1 MAVRHAAERTLD
13 QLGGQAPDLAVVFVS
28 QQHQEHFDEVAALLA
43 QLLSCKVL
51 IGCSAGN
58 VIGDG
63 REVEDRPGLSL
74 TAALLPD
81 VALHAFHLD
90 KESLPPSAIEADAWR
105 QLIGLPSESQP
116 DFLLLPDPFSF
127 PTDTLLNALD
137 RQFPASRKIGGLA
150 SGGNAAG
157 NNVLY
162 LGERAYRSG
171 MVGLALT
178 GNIETDTLVAQG
190 CRPIGEPLFVT
201 GAQRNVLRALD
212 GQPPLAI
219 INDLYGKLDGRDQE
233 LLRHSLFV
241 GIAMQDARQEYRQGD
256 FLIRNIIGLDQDS
269 GAVAIGAVPQE
280 NSIVQFHLRDARTSA
295 EDLEALLSRFDHLP
309 PSARPLG
316 SLLFSCLGRGSALY
330 GQPNH
335 DTHAFLRHVGDIPLG
350 GFFCNG
356 EIGPVQ
362 GATFLH
368 GYTSAFALF
377 KPRVMG

>member
-1 MAVRHAAERTLD
+1 L
-13 QLGGQAPDLAVVFVS
+13 
-28 QQHQEHFDEVAALLA
+28 
-43 QLLSCKVL
+43 
-51 IGCSAGN
+51 
-58 VIGDG
+58 
-63 REVEDRPGLSL
+63 PGV
-74 TAALLPD
+74 D
-81 VALHAFHLD
+81 LHAFHLD
-90 KESLPPSAIEADAWR
+90 QKRLPTLAAEPAAWR
-105 QLIGLPSESQP
+105 QLIGLSDETQP

-127 PTDTLLNALD
+127 PIDTVLHDLD
-137 RQFPASRKIGGLA
+137 RQFPTSRKVGGLA
-150 SGGNAAG
+150 SGGSEAG
-157 NNVLY
+157 SNVLY
-162 LGERAYRSG
+162 LGDRIHRSG
-171 MVGLALT
+171 VVGLALA

-201 GAQRNVLRALD
+201 GAQRNVLRSLD

-219 INDLYGKLDGRDQE
+219 INELYASLDSRDQE

-256 FLIRNIIGLDQDS
+256 FLIRNIIGLDQES

-309 PSARPLG
+309 SSARPQG
-316 SLLFSCLGRGSALY
+316 SLLFSCLGRGNALY
-330 GQPNH
+330 GRPDH
-335 DTHAFLRHVGDIPLG
+335 DTHAFLRHVGDVPLG

-362 GATFLH
+362 GTTFLH

-377 KPRVMG
+377 KPRAVR